1 MTDTPSAPG
10 TGPLDQLFPGLRRKA
25 ERMAALPVH
34 SRVVHAHDPNG
45 HFAIVLASFA
55 PAANARA
62 YHAALKPLVEAALLS
77 ELCRSM
83 EFLGDDPGQLARL
96 ELYAFAMHPFDAS
109 EVHGV
114 FAFGMREVH
123 AAEAAQALA
132 LLRREAQ
139 LLADAPSDEPGE
151 RWVADWTLSAH
162 PLALPL
168 EAYLRGHAPR
178 SAWGREPGVM
188 ARMAADFLAHH
199 GHPGVEPSRAGIE
212 VLEAVCV
219 HRTPFVLRGIGAATF
234 QALCD
239 LIAVYAASADG
250 LEVEWGVCEPDEPD
264 GPVPPP
270 VLRVRRGEEV
280 WHVPLG
286 EHVLRWTIMPAA
298 PTEQIPSLGAWAEHE
313 FA

>member
-1 MTDTPSAPG
+1 MTDNPSAPG

-34 SRVVHAHDPNG
+34 PRVVNARDPDG

-55 PAANARA
+55 PAANLRA

-83 EFLGDDPGQLARL
+83 ELIGDEPGHLARL
-96 ELYAFAMHPFDAS
+96 ELYAFAKHPFDVAQI
-109 EVHGV
+109 HGV
-114 FAFGMREVH
+114 FAFGLRDLH
-123 AAEAAQALA
+123 ASEAAQALA
-132 LLRREAQ
+132 LLRRESQ
-139 LLADAPSDEPGE
+139 LLAGATDDEPRE
-151 RWVADWTLSAH
+151 RWVADWTLSRH
-162 PLALPL
+162 PLAVPL
-168 EAYLRGHAPR
+168 EAHLRAHAPR
-178 SAWGREPGVM
+178 EAWGREPGIM
-188 ARMAADFLAHH
+188 ARLAADFLAKH

-212 VLEAVCV
+212 ALEAVCV
-219 HRTPFVLRGIGAATF
+219 HRTPFVLRGMGAATF

-239 LIAVYAASADG
+239 LIAVYAASVEG
-250 LEVEWGVCEPDEPD
+250 LDVEWGVCEPDEPD

-280 WHVPLG
+280 WHVPVG
-286 EHVLRWTIMPAA
+286 EHVLRWTIMPAS
-298 PTEQIPSLGAWAEHE
+298 PTEEIPSLGAWAEHE